1 MGELSKYYDDEGMD
15 VSVKSLMQEDDNSD
29 NDSDIFLQKK
39 AQRQFLAQPTFK
51 KSDMEVIKGIKDHK
65 FSKKSSRQTASKGI
79 IGLLTLIKEDLE
91 QDIAQGTAEEDE
103 AEAEYQKLMTDS
115 RAEKE
120 TLEQKQDDLRDD
132 KADTESDIDDNE
144 GWKSEQEEILA
155 SKEEE
160 MKVLMYDGDE
170 GKDISIPCE
179 FLMRTYHQPE
189 SSARQ

>member
-39 AQRQFLAQPTFK
+39 AQRQFLAQPEFA

-65 FSKKSSRQTASKGI
+65 FSKKSSRKTASKGI

-115 RAEKE
+115 RAEKKTIE
-120 TLEQKQDDLRDD
+120 EKQDDLKDD
-132 KADTESDIDDNE
+132 KAD
-144 GWKSEQEEILA
+144 
-155 SKEEE
+155 
-160 MKVLMYDGDE
+160 
-170 GKDISIPCE
+170 
-179 FLMRTYHQPE
+179 
-189 SSARQ
+189 